1 MLLGIFKR
9 FQGILKHFDYT
20 LFQHFGGIIYH
31 MMYVVDGSILFQFL
45 FLFFK
50 VCIEFLLIFTCYV
63 LFISINLSAVFVL
76 TYTTFNCQK
85 LFCCVVLTLV
95 RIMNVNK
102 HNTIQYN
109 HIKLMVVYFVLK
121 SAQSWE
127 SSHCLLSSPFAPG
140 WSDNSQKHTT
150 SSPVSRSNHCC
161 FAALIMAENYIKCST
176 VIEEFPIPEHQQSDS
191 TQWFQLL
198 GRRTYS
204 WHYISG
210 WVQYGGS
217 WNLQLNVVLKS
228 FHYIHFMTKSSFFI
242 DIFTGYNN
250 NLITSTNWCLNY
262 VPFVMLLQ

>member
-121 SAQSWE
+121 SAQS
-127 SSHCLLSSPFAPG
+127 
-140 WSDNSQKHTT
+140 
-150 SSPVSRSNHCC
+150 
-161 FAALIMAENYIKCST
+161 
-176 VIEEFPIPEHQQSDS
+176 
-191 TQWFQLL
+191 
-198 GRRTYS
+198 
-204 WHYISG
+204 
-210 WVQYGGS
+210 
-217 WNLQLNVVLKS
+217 
-228 FHYIHFMTKSSFFI
+228 
-242 DIFTGYNN
+242 
-250 NLITSTNWCLNY
+250 
-262 VPFVMLLQ
+262 